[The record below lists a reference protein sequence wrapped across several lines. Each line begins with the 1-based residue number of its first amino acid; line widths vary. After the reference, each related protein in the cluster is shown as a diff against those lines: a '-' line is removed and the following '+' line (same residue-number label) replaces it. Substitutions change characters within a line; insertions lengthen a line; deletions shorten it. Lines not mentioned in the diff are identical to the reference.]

1 MTGLFIT
8 LEGGEGAG
16 KSTQARLLAEWLR
29 AQGHDVDLTR
39 EPGGTPGAEALRE
52 LLLFGGHGLCARAE
66 VMAHFAARA
75 DHVEQRI
82 APMLARGGVVI
93 CDRFTDSTE
102 AYQGYGLS
110 HGDPAM
116 LGLIATLRGLIP
128 VAPDLTFML
137 EVPPAVAQALRGEL
151 LDSLGPAH
159 TRRLLLRALVP
170 GDADVSYDTRFI
182 DRFLADDTRYL
193 AEVSSV
199 HDWRPA
205 VPVRLYHGREDR
217 TVPYASSVSTLRAM
231 QARGAGSLVSL
242 TDCRAQPTAGHMQCV
257 PPFITFL
264 LGQFAPLAQDL

>member
-16 KSTQARLLAEWLR
+16 KSTQARLLADSLR

-52 LLLFGGHGLCARAE
+52 LLLFGGHGLSARAE

-75 DHVEQRI
+75 DHVDQRI

-116 LGLIATLRGLIP
+116 LGLIATLRELIP
-128 VAPDLTFML
+128 VTPDLTFML
-137 EVPPAVAQALRGEL
+137 EVPPAVAQA
-151 LDSLGPAH
+151 
-159 TRRLLLRALVP
+159 RLAGR
-170 GDADVSYDTRFI
+170 GDARTDRYEAEGAAFHARVAAGFDTIARRDAARCRRI
-182 DRFLADDTRYL
+182 DASGT
-193 AEVSSV
+193 
-199 HDWRPA
+199 PQA
-205 VPVRLYHGREDR
+205 VQQ
-217 TVPYASSVSTLRAM
+217 ALRDA
-231 QARGAGSLVSL
+231 V
-242 TDCRAQPTAGHMQCV
+242 
-257 PPFITFL
+257 
-264 LGQFAPLAQDL
+264 APLLPHA